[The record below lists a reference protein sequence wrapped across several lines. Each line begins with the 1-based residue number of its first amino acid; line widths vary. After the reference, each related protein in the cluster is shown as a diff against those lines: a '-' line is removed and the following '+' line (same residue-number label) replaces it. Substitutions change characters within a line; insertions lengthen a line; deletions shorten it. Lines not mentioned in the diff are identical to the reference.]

1 MKNAVG
7 TATNQGNVN
16 LAAGETTKIHEAAYG
31 VLMDMLSNIYSN
43 AAKAVLRE
51 YSCNGWD
58 EHRKHSVE
66 RPVEVTLPSLLQPT
80 LVIRDFG
87 TAGLS
92 RDRVME
98 VFGTYGLSTKRDS
111 DEEVGGFGI
120 GSKAAFAL
128 GHQFMVTG
136 YKDGQMFSALFTLN
150 NDGTGSCSVVY
161 EGPTEQPNGVEVSL
175 GVDDVDNMVENARQF
190 FQFWDRG
197 DVLVDGE
204 EPTPIFERLER
215 ISDEIFIDPEGRGEA
230 FAVMGPVAYP
240 IDRPLLRK
248 VAAYLEEQGLGDVA
262 SLPLLLTASNTDLYI
277 RVPIGGVVPAPSRE
291 ALRDKERSVHTIG
304 AVFYTLHQESAVKVQ
319 AEVDAAPS
327 RHAAARIFHE
337 ANETLGAFKISR
349 KAVSWKGQPL
359 SRTAPVN
366 MVSFTLR
373 DKSWRSDTKVV
384 GQVSHTAL
392 EVPQAEK
399 SLVVV
404 GVPDPGVVRRFV
416 KRFLEDNEEGVEQ
429 VFVTDAT
436 AASFGWFQFGV
447 EGGARTMTLDEW
459 RAALRTMRAANPRT
473 VNEPSYT
480 TGFARASRNLD
491 DRDLLS
497 DILNEGKDIVVFQ
510 ETAKRLNRFEREV
523 LADYTVVVLLP
534 TQSKEALHKRCG
546 AAESEVKIVP
556 WADLQPQAKAL
567 AQDIVNSVTDQ
578 EREGLGARA
587 WLAENRSD
595 RSDRKE
601 TLLALQSVGEVTAKP
616 LLTMEDSYVLADEY
630 ATAVS
635 DERYL
640 VLSEAFNYA
649 GAGSLDDLAV
659 EYDDSLVD
667 LHETYPLLNGS
678 KVRMARTNL
687 KNYTEVEDGVR
698 VVKATRSWYYD
709 EKKMATHLRFLEHS
723 LAYVNAL

>member
-1 MKNAVG
+1 MRNAVG
-7 TATNQGNVN
+7 TATNQGNLN

-87 TAGLS
+87 SAGLS

-161 EGPTEQPNGVEVSL
+161 EGPTDQPNGVEVSL

-215 ISDEIFIDPEGRGEA
+215 VSDEIFIDPEGRGEA

-248 VAAYLEEQGLGDVA
+248 VAAYLEEQGLGDA
-262 SLPLLLTASNTDLYI
+262 AGLPLRLTDSSTDLYI
-277 RVPIGGVVPAPSRE
+277 RVPIGGVIPAPSRE
-291 ALRDKERSVHTIG
+291 ALRDKERTVHTIG
-304 AVFYTLHQESAVKVQ
+304 AVFYSLHQESAVKVQ
-319 AEVDAAPS
+319 AEIDAAPS
-327 RHAAARIFHE
+327 RHAAARVFHA

-349 KAVSWKGQPL
+349 KSVSWKGQPL
-359 SRTAPVN
+359 HRNAAVDMTNFSLHT
-366 MVSFTLR
+366 
-373 DKSWRSDTKVV
+373 KSWRSSTMVV
-384 GQVSHTAL
+384 GQAPDATL
-392 EVPQAEK
+392 EVPDADK
-399 SLVVV
+399 ALVVTGVTEV
-404 GVPDPGVVRRFV
+404 GTVRRFV
-416 KRFLEDNEEGVEQ
+416 KRFLENNEDGITR
-429 VFVTDAT
+429 VFVTEAT
-436 AASFGWFQFGV
+436 AASYGWFQFGV
-447 EGGARTMTLDEW
+447 EGGARTMTVDEW
-459 RAALRTMRAANPRT
+459 RAALRAMRAASPRT

-480 TGFARASRNLD
+480 TGFVRASRDLD

-497 DILNEGKDIVVFQ
+497 DILDEGKDIVVFQ
-510 ETAKRLNRFEREV
+510 ETAARLNRFERDV
-523 LADYTVVVLLP
+523 LADYTVVVLLA
-534 TQSKEALHKRCG
+534 TQSEDALRKRVEAFEG
-546 AAESEVKIVP
+546 DVQIVP
-556 WADLQPQAKAL
+556 WGPLRQQAV
-567 AQDIVNSVTDQ
+567 DIAKVEVATMTAE
-578 EREGLGARA
+578 EREALGARA
-587 WLAENRSD
+587 WLAENRS
-595 RSDRKE
+595 SRK
-601 TLLALQSVGEVTAKP
+601 TLLATLHALQSVGEVTARP
-616 LLTMEDSYVLADEY
+616 LLEVQDTFDLAEWFAAPMTDARY
-630 ATAVS
+630 TA
-635 DERYL
+635 L
-640 VLSEAFNYA
+640 TQACAMA
-649 GAGSLDDLAV
+649 GTDLDDLAV
-659 EYDDSLVD
+659 DYDDSLVSIYRD
-667 LHETYPLLNGS
+667 YPLLG
-678 KVRMARTNL
+678 TG
-687 KNYTEVEDGVR
+687 DGVR
-698 VVKATRSWYYD
+698 QAYSNLTSYTTVEEDGTRTITRNWYYNE
-709 EKKMATHLRFLEHS
+709 EKMQRDLTMLEHALS
-723 LAYVNAL
+723 YVNSL